1 MKSLRGACV
10 RAGSKKCGG
19 KREGSGRDEGGQDA
33 MCLWGMGWGFW
44 RLWGKMGLK
53 FQGAAWGAGG
63 RCFLRGEGRR
73 MFWKSVIG

>member
-1 MKSLRGACV
+1 
-10 RAGSKKCGG
+10 
-19 KREGSGRDEGGQDA
+19 

-53 FQGAAWGAGG
+53 SHGAGWGEGG
-63 RCFLRGEGRR
+63 RCFFEGEGRR